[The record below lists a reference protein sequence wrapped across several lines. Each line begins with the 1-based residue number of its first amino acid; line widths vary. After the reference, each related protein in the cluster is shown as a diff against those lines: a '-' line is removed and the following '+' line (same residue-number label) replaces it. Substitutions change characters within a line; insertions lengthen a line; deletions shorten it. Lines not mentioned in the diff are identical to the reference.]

1 MLQQNWFI
9 CSGEDRIRFRAH
21 STESNEKNNP
31 GSAMPRCNSS
41 GAAGRIVDQKRE
53 NWKMSWKME
62 YVCRCLRDMWR
73 CPWAAMSWHR
83 TNLFVCN
90 YAAKCRKK
98 NTSIYRSFYVIWNNI
113 IAVQN
118 SGTAINRYTCYAYIM
133 LLISFNEQSMIIYC
147 LLLWGGRVKKYE
159 IDQPF

>member
-9 CSGEDRIRFRAH
+9 CSGEDRIRFRAD

-41 GAAGRIVDQKRE
+41 GAAGRIVDQKGKIGKCQGKW
-53 NWKMSWKME
+53 NMCVG
-62 YVCRCLRDMWR
+62 VCVTCDAVPELPCHDIELICLFAIMQQ
-73 CPWAAMSWHR
+73 
-83 TNLFVCN
+83 NVE
-90 YAAKCRKK
+90 K